1 MPKKKLGIA
10 TPLMD
15 TTMSSRSR
23 SELARTAA
31 ITPAG
36 IAITIASVIE

>member
-1 MPKKKLGIA
+1 MPKKNPGTA
-10 TPLMD
+10 APLID
-15 TTMSSRSR
+15 KTINRRSR

-36 IAITIASVIE
+36 IAITRARIIE